1 MSSVIET
8 AGLSNTNVGT
18 LRCLFEVMEHKIT
31 ARWHTPKMMKLKKK
45 RHTFPQMFILKNLVF
60 FLIEC

>member
-18 LRCLFEVMEHKIT
+18 LRCLFEVMEHKLLHVGT
-31 ARWHTPKMMKLKKK
+31 HQK
-45 RHTFPQMFILKNLVF
+45 
-60 FLIEC
+60 

>member
-8 AGLSNTNVGT
+8 AGLSDTNVGT
-18 LRCLFEVMEHKIT
+18 LRCMFDVMEHKIT

-45 RHTFPQMFILKNLVF
+45 GHAFPQTFILKNLVF
-60 FLIEC
+60 FLIES